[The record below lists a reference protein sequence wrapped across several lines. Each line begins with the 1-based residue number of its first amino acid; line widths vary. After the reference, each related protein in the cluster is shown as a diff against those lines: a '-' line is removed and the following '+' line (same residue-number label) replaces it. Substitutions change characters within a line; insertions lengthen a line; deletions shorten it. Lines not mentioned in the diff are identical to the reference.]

1 MGMSKPRT
9 EGGEPVVDW
18 LRKIPKTETH
28 LHIEGALPYTLLR
41 ELDPDRFP
49 ANPFFRE
56 PGYRFP
62 NFVDFETLLVD
73 HAVAWYTSPE
83 RYHEACKLIFSG
95 LADQN
100 VKYLETSLHLAIIEF
115 TGSDGHELIHAI
127 KSAAPKGLEIRVIA
141 GLTRDGY
148 TEVMSPIIDSLPTW
162 DDLDGID
169 LHGQEWLK
177 LEAWTPRIWKQC
189 KEAGKI
195 IKVHAGEFGGADKI
209 YEALD
214 LLGAERIQHGTRAFE
229 DPDLVQRLA
238 DEGVILDMCPISN
251 EKLRVVEQLEDH
263 PIRGYFDAGVTCT
276 INTDD
281 PLCFANT
288 LSGEYEA
295 LHDRLGFKRSELAK
309 IAENGFRFARMDEEL
324 KNSYIAEIDSLL
336 SEEIE

>member
-1 MGMSKPRT
+1 MGRIKPRT
-9 EGGEPVVDW
+9 EVGEPVVDW

-28 LHIEGALPYTLLR
+28 LHIEGALPYILLR

-49 ANPFFRE
+49 ANPYFRE
-56 PGYRFP
+56 HGY
-62 NFVDFETLLVD
+62 
-73 HAVAWYTSPE
+73 
-83 RYHEACKLIFSG
+83 
-95 LADQN
+95 
-100 VKYLETSLHLAIIEF
+100 
-115 TGSDGHELIHAI
+115 
-127 KSAAPKGLEIRVIA
+127 
-141 GLTRDGY
+141 
-148 TEVMSPIIDSLPTW
+148 
-162 DDLDGID
+162 
-169 LHGQEWLK
+169 
-177 LEAWTPRIWKQC
+177 
-189 KEAGKI
+189 
-195 IKVHAGEFGGADKI
+195 FGGADKI

-229 DPDLVQRLA
+229 DPDLLQRLA
-238 DEGVILDMCPISN
+238 DEGVILDICPISS

-309 IAENGFRFARMDEEL
+309 IAKNGFRFARMDEEL